1 MVGSLKFC
9 ANMSNELIIPTQ
21 SPTSRKSCTTQSYT
35 SRPSSS
41 IPRLSTDLRVDRSA
55 FRATKRDKRTI
66 KHSALLSRIEKSKPS
81 SKKRRVRRPSKKL
94 ITNLQSLVEAL
105 PDVSETKN
113 GETIFGDAVIKHT
126 SLKSRPGALK
136 KKETLIA
143 MEREMFNK
151 NMARMIQHD
160 DVNDKTEYD
169 TGKRWAAIRGSIQRT
184 MDRQLDSAADQESE
198 ER

>member
-1 MVGSLKFC
+1 M
-9 ANMSNELIIPTQ
+9 
-21 SPTSRKSCTTQSYT
+21 
-35 SRPSSS
+35 
-41 IPRLSTDLRVDRSA
+41 
-55 FRATKRDKRTI
+55 
-66 KHSALLSRIEKSKPS
+66 
-81 SKKRRVRRPSKKL
+81 
-94 ITNLQSLVEAL
+94 

-113 GETIFGDAVIKHT
+113 EQAIFGDAGIKHT

-136 KKETLIA
+136 KKEKLIT
-143 MEREMFNK
+143 MEKETFNK

-160 DVNDKTEYD
+160 DMDDKTEYD

>member
-1 MVGSLKFC
+1 
-9 ANMSNELIIPTQ
+9 MSDELIIPTQ
-21 SPTSRKSCTTQSYT
+21 SPTSRKSSTPRSRT

-41 IPRLSTDLRVDRSA
+41 ISRLSKDRQEDRSA

-94 ITNLQSLVEAL
+94 ITNLQSLVGAL

-113 GETIFGDAVIKHT
+113 GQAIFGDAEIKHT

-136 KKETLIA
+136 KMETVIA
-143 MEREMFNK
+143 MEKEIFNK

-184 MDRQLDSAADQESE
+184 MDRQLDSVADQESQ

>member
-1 MVGSLKFC
+1 
-9 ANMSNELIIPTQ
+9 MSDELTISTQ
-21 SPTSRKSCTTQSYT
+21 SSTSRKSPTPR
-35 SRPSSS
+35 SRTARTFSS
-41 IPRLSTDLRVDRSA
+41 IPRLSKDRREDRSA

-94 ITNLQSLVEAL
+94 ITNLQSLVETL
-105 PDVSETKN
+105 PDVLERKN
-113 GETIFGDAVIKHT
+113 GETLFGDPGIKHT

-136 KKETLIA
+136 KKEKLIA
-143 MEREMFNK
+143 MEKEIFNK

-160 DVNDKTEYD
+160 DVNDKTEHD
-169 TGKRWAAIRGSIQRT
+169 TAKRWAAIRGSIQRT
-184 MDRQLDSAADQESE
+184 MDRQPGSAADQQSE